1 MPKDQIPSQAETL
14 KRAEQKAMFALTSYR
29 NNATEEQ
36 LAIVVERKIPNARTL
51 VQKVRE
57 AEFKLK
63 DVLGKKEYTASQLE
77 DFTDDLKMAMGSF
90 RTQIES
96 LEIDEWKIMQRASLQ
111 LLQYK
116 LLAYSEQFRI
126 VMKEKIPVSDEL
138 YSDLR
143 NTHYLL
149 ELKSKK
155 EDRIPIEIE
164 ALTNKMVSLMKRF
177 YAVLEAHDKD
187 DKESKTKKRDTIGRA
202 KIMLRAYENLNEQDK
217 LSLTA
222 QDRNGLPEPEAKRM
236 NELFLETASA
246 ALHLNNRI
254 SDDNPVVV
262 IKAMSNRLE
271 GLIQKTS
278 QRVKAIREKKDD
290 QASLD
295 KMDEYFSA

>member
-96 LEIDEWKIMQRASLQ
+96 LEIDEWEIMQRASLQ

-202 KIMLRAYENLNEQDK
+202 KIMLRAYENLNKQDK